1 MDKKYSIEFT
11 KEELI
16 VLSDLLFKINDSKV
30 LEDFFE
36 DQAEQR
42 VMWNLEALLE
52 RKNSIIFSSNYS
64 NELMTAKNFLR
75 DKE

>member
-16 VLSDLLFKINDSKV
+16 VLSDLLFKINDSKI
-30 LEDFFE
+30 LDDFFE

-42 VMWNLEALLE
+42 AMWNLEALLE
-52 RKNSIIFSSNYS
+52 KKNSTIFSLNYS